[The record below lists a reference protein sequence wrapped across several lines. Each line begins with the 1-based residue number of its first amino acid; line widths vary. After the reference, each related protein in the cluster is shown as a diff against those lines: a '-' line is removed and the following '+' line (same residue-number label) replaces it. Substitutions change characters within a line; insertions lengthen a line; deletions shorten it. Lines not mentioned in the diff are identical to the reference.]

1 MELSVDAWALKRITL
16 DTADGS
22 IPDVLIAH
30 EGDANGRG
38 IALSVVQGGV
48 PADMAGMA
56 VYLAWGH
63 EGGSQGLTEFAAV
76 DAAAGK
82 WKVYYPEAMQ
92 RKGTVIARIMVY
104 VGERTPITGSRDFRV
119 FVEGNPVDEDAA
131 ITTDD
136 FSVFKRAVED
146 LATARAEFEAAYT
159 KQLADQQGD
168 YIAAEN
174 ERNGLYSAAEAE
186 RGSMFSDGEK
196 ARQSAEETRVSAD
209 AERTV
214 RQEKNNADQQNN
226 NLMARTN
233 RYVKL
238 DAGQYDHDTG
248 VPTIGDPQQGITY
261 LVPAP
266 REGSFNNYDGWAW
279 LLNDDGET
287 GEWEMIGPAN
297 PTPDTVTTDD
307 VDAAFS
313 GSGGTGMRYMALN
326 ALNYLVSK
334 AQAVFAPKSHKH
346 GDADITAVSGSKL
359 ADASV
364 SRAKLDAG
372 LEADIAELEDAWDSV
387 SQTECRAIAV
397 SVNGASGSTNVQFR
411 QPFSSSPAVTAS
423 VQTAYPNLWAA
434 SVSSV
439 TPAGCVVHA
448 ASLAGQSATL
458 YVYLI
463 AIA

>member
-119 FVEGNPVDEDAA
+119 FVEGNPIDEDAA
-131 ITTDD
+131 VTTDD

-146 LATARAEFEAAYT
+146 LAIARSEFEDAYT
-159 KQLADQQGD
+159 EQMEAHQKSYDAS
-168 YIAAEN
+168 EN
-174 ERNGLYSAAEAE
+174 ARDGLYSAAEAVRE
-186 RGSMFSDGEK
+186 SKFMTKET
-196 ARQSAEETRVSAD
+196 ARQTNEDGRISAEVKRKAD
-209 AERTV
+209 FAEIVDAAQGLKT
-214 RQEKNNADQQNN
+214 QILA
-226 NLMARTN
+226 
-233 RYVKL
+233 
-238 DAGQYDHDTG
+238 AGQYDQGGKPTVQGTPG
-248 VPTIGDPQQGITY
+248 VIY
-261 LVPAP
+261 LVPV
-266 REGSFNNYDGWAW
+266 EGPSKDDMNSYVEWMYLSGAW
-279 LLNDDGET
+279 EV
-287 GEWEMIGPAN
+287 IGG
-297 PTPDTVTTDD
+297 TQTTVTAITTSEIDS
-307 VDAAFS
+307 VSAGEAPTGTSMLSLSGLSYLWAKLKAAFAS
-313 GSGGTGMRYMALN
+313 
-326 ALNYLVSK
+326 
-334 AQAVFAPKSHKH
+334 KSHKH

-359 ADASV
+359 SDASV

-372 LEADIAELEDAWDSV
+372 LEADIAGLEDAWDSV
-387 SQTECRAIAV
+387 SQAKIKSTWITFGAVPAASTVTVNVDIANLHYQSDPQVWFQSYGGAACV
-397 SVNGASGSTNVQFR
+397 SVT
-411 QPFSSSPAVTAS
+411 S
-423 VQTAYPNLWAA
+423 VQAD
-434 SVSSV
+434 SV
-439 TPAGCVVHA
+439 TLRAYNPS
-448 ASLAGQSATL
+448 ASSATISGWVKTCP
-458 YVYLI
+458 Y
-463 AIA
+463 